1 MEQFAKTNS
10 AVDPSLDINI
20 SQVDL
25 ICVNQY
31 IENKNYIAIRVD
43 KNLVLSDS
51 ENKLEA
57 LKKFENIIMRAKNH
71 NLTLPVLFSTKYLSY
86 LNKNHFQL

>member
-31 IENKNYIAIRVD
+31 IENKNY
-43 KNLVLSDS
+43 KNTNTFLNRLDRS
-51 ENKLEA
+51 
-57 LKKFENIIMRAKNH
+57 
-71 NLTLPVLFSTKYLSY
+71 SY
-86 LNKNHFQL
+86 AELITPGRPTFRKSY